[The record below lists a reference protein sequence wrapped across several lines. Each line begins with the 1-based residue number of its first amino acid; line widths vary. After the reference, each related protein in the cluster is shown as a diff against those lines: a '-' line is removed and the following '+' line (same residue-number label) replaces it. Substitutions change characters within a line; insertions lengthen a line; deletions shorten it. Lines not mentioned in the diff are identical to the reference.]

1 MCLPLAACDYAAGRD
16 ALIKDSTEA
25 LETAHT
31 DVARAKAY
39 SARGVAYG
47 DKARVSRKFKV
58 PPTDEYERLFG
69 QALKDHNE
77 AIRLNPNSAE
87 MYFNRAKAFYDRGT
101 WALVE
106 EKDGKP
112 WLDQAAADFEKATK
126 LDPADYMGFDMLGLT
141 DEQNGESDKAIVD
154 YTKELALNP
163 FGRQRLAD
171 AYCMR
176 GFQHQQKKEYIAAA
190 VEYEKSIDFGT
201 ADDKSCPYDPYQS
214 LIGIYTVETHQYD
227 KAWVYVHLAQ
237 KVGRRIGSEWM
248 DRLQEKFRPQ
258 RLSFAERRGA
268 PFSASHLRK
277 QFSMSQTFQHQ
288 LRQGESFKLLLRR
301 LEILGVN
308 AAANP
313 AMLGGMPQM
322 QHLVI
327 QHVLHA

>member
-1 MCLPLAACDYAAGRD
+1 MASVLCLCLLLPLAACDYAASRD

-25 LETAHT
+25 LDTARD

-176 GFQHQQKKEYIAAA
+176 GFRHQQKKEYAEAA

-201 ADDKSCPYDPYQS
+201 ADDKTCPYDPYQS
-214 LIGIYTVETHQYD
+214 LVGIYTTETHQYD

-248 DRLQEKFRPQ
+248 DRLKKDSGR
-258 RLSFAERRGA
+258 SD
-268 PFSASHLRK
+268 
-277 QFSMSQTFQHQ
+277 
-288 LRQGESFKLLLRR
+288 
-301 LEILGVN
+301 
-308 AAANP
+308 
-313 AMLGGMPQM
+313 
-322 QHLVI
+322 
-327 QHVLHA
+327 